1 MTRTFVS
8 PHQHLMNCCANN
20 TLKQGGIR
28 LKSSAGPN
36 RTPWSFCL
44 AKQQRPA
51 ASSRTLS
58 GGIPALGH
66 ISQLWVALQQ
76 RLWLVPFPCL
86 WTMTSGFY
94 MGLGVFWHRGP
105 WKSITFLFDRVPH
118 FETYIWSTINS
129 CFWPRAKPGNGTSCL
144 VT

>member
-1 MTRTFVS
+1 MIMNDSHVRFSSSTS
-8 PHQHLMNCCANN
+8 HELLGKKCKQHTEA
-20 TLKQGGIR
+20 GGIR
-28 LKSSAGPN
+28 LKSPAGPN

-58 GGIPALGH
+58 GGILALGH

-76 RLWLVPFPCL
+76 RLWLVPCPGL

-94 MGLGVFWHRGP
+94 MGLGVFRHWGP
-105 WKSITFLFDRVPH
+105 
-118 FETYIWSTINS
+118 
-129 CFWPRAKPGNGTSCL
+129 
-144 VT
+144 